1 MPEPYTNG
9 HDNPGHETTSGLLSF
24 LFYLLLE
31 NPQVYTKLQEEI
43 DTVIGKE
50 PVTFEHMSKLPY
62 LEACLRETLRLYP
75 TAPALLLAA
84 KGDQI
89 VMDGR
94 YLIKG
99 GENVIL
105 LLDKMHRDP
114 EVRARYS
121 SCGEGCLMSFTDVS
135 LTTGVR
141 PRRRGFPPGAHVQR
155 SLPRAATQL
164 LEAIRKLRSKRPFD
178 NTQK

>member
-1 MPEPYTNG
+1 MINAKDPKTGEKLSDDSIMDNMVTFLVAGMFFSSPYRVPESYTNG
-9 HDNPGHETTSGLLSF
+9 HQNPGHETTSGMLSF

-31 NPQVYTKLQEEI
+31 NPQKYTKLQEEI

-50 PVTFEHMSKLPY
+50 PVTFEHMCKLPY

-99 GENVIL
+99 GENIIL

-114 EVRARYS
+114 EVRARNS
-121 SCGEGCLMSFTDVS
+121 SCGE
-135 LTTGVR
+135 
-141 PRRRGFPPGAHVQR
+141 
-155 SLPRAATQL
+155 
-164 LEAIRKLRSKRPFD
+164 
-178 NTQK
+178 